1 MQRFLQGRRLEH
13 SPSHERDGE
22 DVLCELLRDGVLV
35 LTVGG
40 RHDVRGSVL
49 VEDVVD
55 NVEEAREV
63 TVLVAVTNG
72 DEDGRD
78 ASSNTDGVLDVE
90 VRLDT
95 GVRVLRVGAIVERLE
110 GEGGV
115 RRHVGAELAQEALFA
130 GKPIS
135 IKPRELEKS

>member
-1 MQRFLQGRRLEH
+1 MQRFLKGLRLAL
-13 SPSHERDGE
+13 SSSHGRDGK
-22 DVLCELLRDGVLV
+22 DVLCELLRDSVLV
-35 LTVGG
+35 LAIGG

-55 NVEEAREV
+55 NVKETRKVA
-63 TVLVAVTNG
+63 VLVAVTNG

-95 GVRVLRVGAIVERLE
+95 SVGVLRVGAIVECLE

-115 RRHVGAELAQEALFA
+115 RRHVGTELAQEALFA